1 MINPDEIQPK
11 VERIKRAN
19 TLTIRVEGREGHDAG
34 VPLGSFLQ
42 TMKESLGMLAD
53 LSRELSNG
61 RDSLDWRII
70 EASYTNP
77 LMLVIEGR
85 ARNDGRQ
92 PQRVTEELV
101 RGLTDLE
108 QGRDPARF
116 TVSSLRNAKSLAQ
129 TVSRDG
135 ISSFVFEAPNLPPIA
150 PTQKTVISAT
160 KILKRR
166 FYDEISTLEGTLETI
181 DVHDKQVFGI
191 FDPLTNDK
199 IICHFDDS
207 LRERVVAALTHRVS
221 VEGIVRFKRSG
232 VPVSIQVQDFEIMP
246 GMQDLPQFDEG
257 ETLDITG
264 GVSSEDYVRS
274 LRDAE

>member
-1 MINPDEIQPK
+1 MINSDETQPK

-19 TLTIRVEGREGHDAG
+19 TLTIRVEGREGHEAG

-42 TMKESLGMLAD
+42 TMRESLGMLAD

-70 EASYTNP
+70 EASYNNP

-92 PQRVTEELV
+92 PQRVTEELI

-116 TVSSLRNAKSLAQ
+116 TVASLKNAKTLAR

-135 ISSFVFEAPNLPPIA
+135 IGSFVFEVPDLPPIA
-150 PTQKTVISAT
+150 PTQQTAISAT

-166 FYDEISTLEGTLETI
+166 FYDEISILEGKLDYI
-181 DVHDKQVFGI
+181 DVHGKRTFGI
-191 FDPLTNDK
+191 FDPLTDAK

-207 LRERVVAALTHRVS
+207 LRERVVAALTHRVA
-221 VEGIVRFKRSG
+221 VEGVVRFKRSG
-232 VPVSIQVQDFEIMP
+232 VPVSIQVYDFEIMP
-246 GMQDLPQFDEG
+246 GMEDLPQFDAD
-257 ETLDITG
+257 ETIDITG